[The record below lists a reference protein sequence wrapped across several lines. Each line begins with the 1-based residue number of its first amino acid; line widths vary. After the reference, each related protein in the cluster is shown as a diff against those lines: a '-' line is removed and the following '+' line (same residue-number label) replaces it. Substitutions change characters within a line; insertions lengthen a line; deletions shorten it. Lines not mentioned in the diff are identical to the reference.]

1 MSTDSLHNAIILE
14 DELMPLIRER
24 LAAGQ
29 RVRYLPFRGYS
40 MLPMLRQGIDTVEL
54 APLPEKLSKYD
65 LPVYQ
70 YPSGKYVMHR
80 IVKVEKDHCICL
92 GDNTY
97 SYETI
102 RREQMLGIV
111 SAFKRGTKRIEA
123 NAFSYRLYCRLWVA
137 SFPVRRFL
145 RRTKSWIKQ
154 MILRTGTGK

>member
-1 MSTDSLHNAIILE
+1 MPTDSLHNAVILE

-29 RVRYLPFRGYS
+29 KVRYLPFRGMS

-70 YPSGKYVMHR
+70 YPSRKYVMHR

-111 SAFKRGTKRIEA
+111 SAFKRGKTRIEA
-123 NAFSYRLYCRLWVA
+123 NAFSFPLYCRLWVA
-137 SFPVRRFL
+137 SYPERSLFMQAKRCVKALLLQLLHRR
-145 RRTKSWIKQ
+145 
-154 MILRTGTGK
+154 